1 MLLSPG
7 VDMEC
12 YMVGYPTL
20 RHIPFRSELKEA
32 RVTVFTRPSDKET
45 LVLLLKPRPPPDAMA
60 LGKPV
65 AAGGLVGK
73 SVWVD
78 WPHLRE
84 ALVVAVSSAGCRYTD
99 KGTVKYSSQISAAWR
114 QHAADAKHTWMFKR
128 GIDINGV
135 TCMVHVRKLI
145 GTRTA
150 YGARGD
156 AKLEKL
162 WSPEEVAVPW
172 QLVVDDIRSIQNVVA
187 AVDFADKFAP
197 GTKVV
202 KTLKKFRGCVGTVVN
217 FNPDAFQLH
226 IQLENHVAPN
236 FQFVA
241 SKGQSSEFVPFHH
254 ATRAANISP
263 SVMGRLICSVYV
275 YDGTSGKPEQKK
287 RDLGLKL
294 KFAKREEE
302 VMGFTRCVGERKW
315 EVSQMTISILKE
327 FKSRF
332 PQFIAGMNNVSG
344 NGDVYIGDICR
355 DGSGATMVKAIQDW
369 QKSLPCYNADRV
381 PCGTTYL
388 DMANLSKLVMSQAAT
403 TAATEAPEVV
413 EVHKVCV
420 CVCAVHKCA
429 VRLQPPGAGC
439 AWVDVP
445 RQFPLDHIFS
455 HWCGAFLRY
464 SCTRFTSWTGRDHR
478 PPRRRSSSVTESST
492 STALHPSH
500 LAPAATSS
508 A

>member
-1 MLLSPG
+1 
-7 VDMEC
+7 
-12 YMVGYPTL
+12 
-20 RHIPFRSELKEA
+20 
-32 RVTVFTRPSDKET
+32 
-45 LVLLLKPRPPPDAMA
+45 
-60 LGKPV
+60 
-65 AAGGLVGK
+65 
-73 SVWVD
+73 
-78 WPHLRE
+78 
-84 ALVVAVSSAGCRYTD
+84 
-99 KGTVKYSSQISAAWR
+99 
-114 QHAADAKHTWMFKR
+114 
-128 GIDINGV
+128 
-135 TCMVHVRKLI
+135 
-145 GTRTA
+145 
-150 YGARGD
+150 
-156 AKLEKL
+156 
-162 WSPEEVAVPW
+162 
-172 QLVVDDIRSIQNVVA
+172 
-187 AVDFADKFAP
+187 
-197 GTKVV
+197 
-202 KTLKKFRGCVGTVVN
+202 
-217 FNPDAFQLH
+217 
-226 IQLENHVAPN
+226 
-236 FQFVA
+236 
-241 SKGQSSEFVPFHH
+241 
-254 ATRAANISP
+254 
-263 SVMGRLICSVYV
+263 
-275 YDGTSGKPEQKK
+275 
-287 RDLGLKL
+287 
-294 KFAKREEE
+294 
-302 VMGFTRCVGERKW
+302 MGFTRCVGERKW

-420 CVCAVHKCA
+420 CVCAAPKCA